1 MLISEIPGI
10 KVVKKEGLLKAG
22 YVQVKRQPGLKG
34 KKGSTIL
41 SFDGF
46 YVELQRKEL

>member
-1 MLISEIPGI
+1 
-10 KVVKKEGLLKAG
+10 VKKEGLLKAG
-22 YVQVKRQPGLKG
+22 YIQVKREPGLKG

-46 YVELQRKEL
+46 YVELQRK

>member
-1 MLISEIPGI
+1 VGA
-10 KVVKKEGLLKAG
+10 KEGLINSG
-22 YVQVKRQPGLKG
+22 FVQVKREPGLKG

-46 YVELQRKEL
+46 YVELQRK